1 MSACPDGLACT
12 RVLVTKGLCPQE
24 ACMVA
29 EKEGGHREKP
39 EGPQEPREGRNQNQ
53 SSLWVGVG
61 TGHWGREKVT
71 PIETTG
77 TRNRYKQPENTW
89 VQR

>member
-1 MSACPDGLACT
+1 MPACPDCPACD
-12 RVLVTKGLCPQE
+12 KGPLSSGS
-24 ACMVA
+24 CMVA

-39 EGPQEPREGRNQNQ
+39 EGPQEPREGRNQNR

-71 PIETTG
+71 PIGTTG
-77 TRNRYKQPENTW
+77 TRNRYKQPVNTW
-89 VQR
+89 AQR

>member
-1 MSACPDGLACT
+1 M
-12 RVLVTKGLCPQE
+12 TKGLCPQE
-24 ACMVA
+24 ACAVA

-39 EGPQEPREGRNQNQ
+39 EGPQEPREGRNQNG

-71 PIETTG
+71 PIGTTG
-77 TRNRYKQPENTW
+77 ARNRYKQPGNTW
-89 VQR
+89 VRR